1 MKVHHFYDIQGDE
14 LEWRS
19 FDYLRGQLE
28 VASSF
33 LSSYAVEDILKVLE
47 CFHNK
52 IQKSA
57 SLFAEIPYL
66 PFFATF
72 CAPSSMRRVLQG
84 CFENYLGLDHCV
96 GGSVRVDRRYRI
108 YPKGVVLNW
117 VSGNIPTLAFAT
129 TIYALLTKNVSI
141 LRLSARSDKRIVKRL
156 YGLLFEAWLEV
167 HGNDGLKSCFV
178 FLSFDSDD
186 DHTIREV
193 SAISDARILWGGDEA
208 IKNLRDLGDA
218 NCEDLYFGDRYSAT
232 LVPKG
237 ATSSK
242 RWQKFVSRFVSDVV
256 LFDQSGCVSPHYLFL
271 EDPDG
276 SLSIDEILEN
286 LSFEFQKQL
295 LKDKISSGSR
305 SGIAQKVL
313 AKRIRCL
320 SQGGRWVGP
329 ADCRY
334 TIFHERLIE
343 LPERIFGCNVFC
355 TTVSDLSQMAEI
367 LNNKLQTLSLFAE
380 SSNDLIDRVA
390 FDIGADRVTPV
401 GSAKIFDIPWDGQLI
416 PQKLVSI
423 KSTYR
428 T

>member
-1 MKVHHFYDIQGDE
+1 MKVHHFYDTQGKG

-19 FDYLRGQLE
+19 FEHLREQLE
-28 VASSF
+28 GASSF
-33 LSSYAVEDILKVLE
+33 LSTYSVEDILKVLE

-72 CAPSSMRRVLQG
+72 CARSNMERVLQG
-84 CFENYLGLDHCV
+84 CFENYLGLDNCV
-96 GGSVRVDRRYRI
+96 EGSVRVDRRYRI

-129 TIYALLTKNVSI
+129 TIYVLLTKNVSI
-141 LRLSARSDKRIVKRL
+141 LRLSARSDQRVVKRL
-156 YGLLFEAWLEV
+156 YDLLFEAWLEV
-167 HGNDGLKSCFV
+167 HGNEGIKSCFV

-186 DHTIREV
+186 HHTIREL
-193 SAISDARILWGGDEA
+193 SCISDARILWGGDEA

-218 NCEDLYFGDRYSAT
+218 NCEDLYFGDRYSAS

-237 ATSSK
+237 ATSSE

-271 EDPDG
+271 EDPD
-276 SLSIDEILEN
+276 SLLNVDEILED

-295 LKDKISSGSR
+295 SKNKLVAGSR
-305 SGIAQKVL
+305 AGIAQKVL

-320 SQGGRWVGP
+320 TQGGRWLGP

-334 TIFHERLIE
+334 TIFYETLNE

-355 TTVSDLSQMAEI
+355 TTVSNLHHVSEI
-367 LNNKLQTLSLFAE
+367 LDKKLQTLSLFAE
-380 SSNDLIDRVA
+380 SSNDLIDKVA